1 LGAPPG
7 NVIRTS
13 AGCDALMREIS
24 LRSERRTQLIEIT
37 DDVAAALAGA
47 DGAAVLVFVPHTTA
61 GVTINEHADP
71 AVARDFERALE
82 RIVGDG
88 WGWEHVEAGEEN
100 APSHIR
106 SALMSPQVV
115 VPLEQGRLGLG
126 TWQGIFFCEFDGPR
140 SRKVLVSVLA

>member
-1 LGAPPG
+1 
-7 NVIRTS
+7 V
-13 AGCDALMREIS
+13 REIT

-37 DDVAAALAGA
+37 REVERALDGAEGTAALI
-47 DGAAVLVFVPHTTA
+47 FVPHTTA
-61 GVTINEHADP
+61 GVTINENADP

-82 RIVGDG
+82 RVVGDD
-88 WGWEHVEAGEEN
+88 WGWQHIEAGEEN

-115 VPLEQGRLGLG
+115 VPLEGGRLALG

-140 SRKVLVSVLA
+140 TRRVLVSVLS